1 MKKIII
7 WLFTFSSMYSA
18 NASGAEQMPATDNQI
33 ELDRVKNPNWS
44 EANHG
49 QFVIYKRGREFELG
63 TIL

>member
-1 MKKIII
+1 
-7 WLFTFSSMYSA
+7 MYSA

-49 QFVIYKRGREFELG
+49 QLV
-63 TIL
+63 